1 VLEPYI
7 PYLIERWN
15 AGCRNGTALWKE
27 IIERGYTGKRVTVF
41 SFVTRLRKALGIPA
55 KNRTI
60 RTGKVAE
67 PDARPLTPRTVVWQV
82 LERPDK
88 HDAATIQRIAKFR
101 QAHADLDAAIT
112 LTEGFAMLIRTRDP
126 AVLDPWLEHGCGQH
140 TQAVPELCRQL
151 ASRLRCG
158 ARGNRATVEHR
169 PGGGQH

>member
-1 VLEPYI
+1 M
-7 PYLIERWN
+7 
-15 AGCRNGTALWKE
+15 
-27 IIERGYTGKRVTVF
+27 TVF

-126 AVLDPWLEHGCGQH
+126 AVRDPWLE
-140 TQAVPELCRQL
+140 QAA
-151 ASRLRCG
+151 ASTLKPFRSFAASLRRDYDAG
-158 ARGNRATVEHR
+158 TRGNRATVEHR